1 MRNLTNM
8 KAIAG
13 GTVFVAL
20 ISVLGGCQEPVDLA
34 LPTATQAKK
43 YYTYD
48 GALSAEVVGNVVTV
62 SVAQDPQL
70 IRRGGALWAKVGPYI
85 FVFSDETHRLF
96 QDYPGLAGVRVV
108 TTVGG
113 AQVASALLARE
124 TLSDVLWR
132 RSLNIAGKARR
143 DGTER
148 VTLLQDLVRW
158 GEDRTEFEYNSRYTR
173 GR

>member
-1 MRNLTNM
+1 M
-8 KAIAG
+8 KAIARR
-13 GTVFVAL
+13 TVFAVVVCVSGA
-20 ISVLGGCQEPVDLA
+20 CQEPVDLA
-34 LPTATQAKK
+34 VPTPSEVNE
-43 YYTYD
+43 YYTYE
-48 GALSAEVVGNVVTV
+48 GALSAEVMGNVVTV

-70 IRRGGALWAKVGPYI
+70 IRRGGSLWAKVGPYI
-85 FVFSDETHRLF
+85 FVFSEETHQLF
-96 QDYPGLAGVRVV
+96 QDYPGLAGVRFV

-158 GEDRTEFEYNSRYTR
+158 GEDRTEYQYNPRYTR